1 VCESV
6 NSFANPTN
14 VTVYS
19 IKPFTQ
25 LIVGDHVY
33 GNRELTIPPVN
44 ANFTISDGGRFIQIS
59 GTLIIN
65 QGVC

>member
-6 NSFANPTN
+6 DLFATPSN

-19 IKPFTQ
+19 TKPFTQ
-25 LIVGDHVY
+25 LEIGDNVY
-33 GNRELTIPPVN
+33 GNRLLTIPPVN
-44 ANFTISDGGRFIQIS
+44 TNFTISDGAKFIQIS

-65 QGVC
+65 EGVC